1 MQPIGKYIVIT
12 QIDEEVTTK
21 SGLLLSGADT
31 NQLRY
36 KRAKVVASGTD
47 VAAIKAD
54 DEIYYDKNHG
64 FTMMIKDEQYTV
76 IQEHHVVVVL

>member
-1 MQPIGKYIVIT
+1 MQPIGKHIIIQ
-12 QIDEEVTTK
+12 QIEEEVTTK
-21 SGLLLSGADT
+21 SGILLSGADT
-31 NQLRY
+31 SQLRY

-47 VAAIKAD
+47 VSAIKPG

-64 FTMMIKDEQYTV
+64 FTMMINDGQYTV

>member
-1 MQPIGKYIVIT
+1 MQPIGKYIIIE
-12 QIDEEVTTK
+12 QIDEEITTK
-21 SGLLLSGADT
+21 SGIMLSGADT

-36 KRAKVVASGTD
+36 KRAKVIASGTD
-47 VAAIKAD
+47 VKAIHSG

-76 IQEHHVVVVL
+76 IQEGHVVVVL